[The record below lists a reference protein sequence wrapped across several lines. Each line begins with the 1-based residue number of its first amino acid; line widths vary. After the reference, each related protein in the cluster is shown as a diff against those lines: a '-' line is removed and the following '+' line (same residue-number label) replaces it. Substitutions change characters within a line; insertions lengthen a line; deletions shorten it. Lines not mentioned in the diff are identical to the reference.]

1 MLLSFALVFV
11 VGIVLKQSF
20 EKIKLPGLIGLIV
33 TGIVLG
39 PFSFSLLSDDLL
51 NLSDVLREV
60 ALIVI
65 IFRAGLSLDLEKL
78 LKNKVSVILLSFLPA
93 TFEIAAVMILG
104 PLILNISVLDSAIL
118 GCIVGAVSPA
128 IIVPNMIKIIEKGYG
143 NDKGIGQ
150 MIMSAASVDDI
161 YVITI
166 FLSLLNLKTTGSGLS
181 IMILIKV
188 LLTIITGVTFGIIVG
203 KTFNKVYTYLR
214 LSKECLL
221 LIIVSI
227 LFLLNTLE
235 PFITQYFGFSSLLA
249 IMAFGSTIDIK
260 NILLSP
266 FESTW
271 ALFEILLFVLIG
283 SQLNLQYLIT
293 YGFYPVVL
301 ILGSLMIRTLGVFTA
316 LIKSSLNKQE
326 KIFVS
331 MSFLPKATVQAAIGP
346 IPLAMGFA
354 SGELILT
361 IAIIAILITAP
372 LGSFLINAFYEKLL
386 VKS

>member
-104 PLILNISVLDSAIL
+104 PLNLNISVLDSAIL

-214 LSKECLL
+214 LSKEYLL

>member
-104 PLILNISVLDSAIL
+104 PLNLNISVLDSAIL

-188 LLTIITGVTFGIIVG
+188 LLTIITGVSFGIIVG
-203 KTFNKVYTYLR
+203 KMFNRVYTYLR
-214 LSKECLL
+214 LSKEYLL

-227 LFLLNTLE
+227 LFLLNALE

-249 IMAFGSTIDIK
+249 IMAFGATIDIK
-260 NILLSP
+260 NLLLSP